1 MQLYSLVGVEMFFNG
16 SLEISHVTAWS
27 DIWKSGRVDIT
38 GNRTL
43 ATMAYSSLYYILSSL
58 PLVETPEFVGLS
70 PGDLAHGSGNQVV
83 RTP

>member
-1 MQLYSLVGVEMFFNG
+1 MFFNG

-27 DIWKSGRVDIT
+27 DIWKSGRIDLT
-38 GNRTL
+38 GNKNL

-58 PLVETPEFVGLS
+58 ALAESPEFVGLS